1 MSAPLLEHEW
11 KARLAAHGLAVARG
25 VFVPAAQTSRLPAI
39 DALRPPLVV
48 KALGRTI
55 VHKTDLGAV
64 RLNVAPGDAGTVIAD
79 LCRAMADRGVEP
91 EGFLIEE
98 MAEPGLEVMLGLHTD
113 PVFGRLVAFG
123 LGGTRVE
130 ALGEVGFFA
139 APLRA
144 VDVDTVLA
152 SIPWLTAAL
161 RRTGEE
167 GIRGLRDALWRFG
180 GPEGLA
186 ADASIQS
193 LEVNPLIVNARGAIA
208 VDARGTAA

>member
-1 MSAPLLEHEW
+1 
-11 KARLAAHGLAVARG
+11 
-25 VFVPAAQTSRLPAI
+25 

-48 KALGRTI
+48 KALGHAI

-64 RLNVAPGDAGTVIAD
+64 RLNVAAREVGAVIAD
-79 LCRAMADRGVEP
+79 LAHALAGRGIDA
-91 EGFLIEE
+91 EGFLVEE

-161 RRTGEE
+161 RRTGDA
-167 GIRGLRDALWRFG
+167 GICGLRDAVWRFG

-186 ADASIQS
+186 ADASIRS
-193 LEVNPLIVNARGAIA
+193 LEVNPLIV
-208 VDARGTAA
+208 